1 MTWWGIGVTAVGA
14 VVNIAGQQKAKK
26 AGEADAAFEAEQ
38 LRRQADISRATG
50 QRVAE
55 EERRSARLLESALQ
69 ARAGGGG
76 LDPTIVKLQSD
87 IAGEGEYRALA
98 ALYEGETGALGKEA
112 SADSGLRS
120 QRSRSRAADYAIA
133 GTALSTA
140 SSMYSKYGGNM
151 KTTKG
156 T

>member
-1 MTWWGIGVTAVGA
+1 MTWWGIGVTAFGA

-26 AGEADAAFEAEQ
+26 AGQADAAFEAEQ

-112 SADSGLRS
+112 AADAGLRT
-120 QRSRSRAADYAIA
+120 QRSRSNAANYAMA
-133 GTALSTA
+133 GTALSTG
-140 SSMYSKYGGNM
+140 SSMYDKYNR
-151 KTTKG
+151 KG
-156 T
+156 A